1 MLEKIIIRLL
11 ESDDLVLDGN
21 RYFILL
27 VIKFENLDICYLGI
41 EVFFFSMVYKVFL
54 GMCF

>member
-54 GMCF
+54 GTCF